1 MRLGMAVLRVVVG
14 VLMMGH
20 GLQKL
25 TGWFGGGGLEGTG
38 QFFDKIGLRPGRA
51 QAAVAGATEAGGG
64 ALLALGLLTPVGAA
78 MVSGSMATAIARVH
92 APNGPWVTDG
102 GYEYNLVLMSAVFAI
117 AAAGPGRWSL
127 DERLGIAR
135 SGAAVG
141 LAELAAG
148 LAGAAAVVSVGS
160 RVAEAPAPDP
170 QNGGE
175 PA

>member
-25 TGWFGGGGLEGTG
+25 AGWFGGGGLEATG
-38 QFFDKIGLRPGRA
+38 QFFDTIGLRPGRA
-51 QAAVAGATEAGGG
+51 QAVLAGGAEAGGG
-64 ALLALGLLTPVGAA
+64 ALLALGLLTPLGAA
-78 MVSGSMATAIARVH
+78 MITGSMAGAIAKVH
-92 APNGPWVTDG
+92 ASKGPWVSNG

-135 SGAAVG
+135 SGAVVG

-148 LAGAAAVVSVGS
+148 LAGAAAVVTVGS
-160 RVAEAPAPDP
+160 RVGEAPAPDP

>member
-25 TGWFGGGGLEGTG
+25 AGWFGGHGLEGTG
-38 QFFDKIGLRPGRA
+38 NFFEAMGLRPGRA
-51 QAAVAGATEAGGG
+51 QAALAGGAEAGGG
-64 ALLALGLLTPVGAA
+64 GLLALGLLTPVGAA
-78 MVSGSMATAIARVH
+78 MVTGSMAGAIAKVH
-92 APNGPWVTDG
+92 ASKGPWVSDG
-102 GYEYNLVLMSAVFAI
+102 GYEYNLVLIAAVFAI
-117 AAAGPGRWSL
+117 AAAGPGPWSL

-135 SGAAVG
+135 SGSAVG

-148 LAGAAAVVSVGS
+148 VAGAAAAVSLGN
-160 RVAEAPAPDP
+160 RLGQAPGPEAESGA
-170 QNGGE
+170 E